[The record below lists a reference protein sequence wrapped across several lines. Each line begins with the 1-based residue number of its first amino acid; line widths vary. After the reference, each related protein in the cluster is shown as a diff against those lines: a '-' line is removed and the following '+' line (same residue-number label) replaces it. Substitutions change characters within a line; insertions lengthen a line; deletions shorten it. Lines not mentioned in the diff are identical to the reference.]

1 MHKQTFSSPPR
12 RVALFVTC
20 MADMLYPGVGIA
32 ATELLERQ
40 GVEVIFPMEQTC
52 CGQPAFNAGYRDE
65 ARVLARRFL
74 QVFGPLVENG
84 SVQAIVAPSGSCA
97 TMTSHFYDVLFE
109 ESNERPLRQL
119 AQRLASV
126 TFELTEFLVD
136 VLGVR
141 DTRARLEGRITYH
154 PCCHLLRELGI
165 DEQPSRLLASVE
177 GAQVVELPDATDC
190 CGFGGLFAVKNAG
203 ISAAM
208 GRRKADNLAKSG
220 ADVVAMCDVSCMTH
234 INGILSREKINCR
247 AVHIAEILNGQLGR
261 RLRPPEEEPPMTLE
275 RPRRWQDAK
284 AVGEKG
290 DD

>member
-1 MHKQTFSSPPR
+1 MRKKSFLTPPR

-20 MADMLYPGVGIA
+20 MADMLYPSVGIA

-40 GVEVIFPMEQTC
+40 GIEVFFPLEQTC

-74 QVFGPLVENG
+74 QVFGPMVENG

-109 ESNERPLRQL
+109 DSNERPLRQL

-136 VLGVR
+136 VLGVT
-141 DTRARLEGRITYH
+141 DTRARLDGKITYH

-165 DEQPSRLLASVE
+165 DAQPRALLASVE
-177 GAQVVELPDATDC
+177 GAQIVPLPDATDC

-203 ISAAM
+203 ISGAM

-220 ADVVAMCDVSCMTH
+220 ADLVAMCDVSCMTH

-247 AVHIAEILNGQLGR
+247 AVHIAEILNGQLGS
-261 RLRPPEEEPPMTLE
+261 RLHPPAQEAPLAADH
-275 RPRRWQDAK
+275 PRRWQDA
-284 AVGEKG
+284 GEKEAG
-290 DD
+290 